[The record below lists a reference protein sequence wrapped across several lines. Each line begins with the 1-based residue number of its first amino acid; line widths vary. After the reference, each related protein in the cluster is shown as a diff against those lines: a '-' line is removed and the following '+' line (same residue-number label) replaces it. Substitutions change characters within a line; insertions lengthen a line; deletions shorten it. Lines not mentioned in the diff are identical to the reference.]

1 MDAKITK
8 KRLAH
13 MLSYDWVK
21 VIAVIVAAI
30 IVWSL
35 IFTTTAT
42 RITNTQRFVVC
53 NYLGMNFGKAGNLGD
68 YSYEIIEAERVDNVR
83 GGENMFSQ
91 LFAGNIEIGEGD
103 VMLVSDYHTS
113 REVKKDENG
122 NEIKDSEDKPV
133 YEYSEA
139 TYLSQALTYYYANFT
154 RLDDGDDSK
163 GFFTQMKEYLG
174 RFYNLTSEEAKTY
187 GDAVLTKAV
196 FDKDSLNEELA
207 ESEFRARIK
216 ANKDKRFK
224 KEEQIEAG
232 VLQEIARIE
241 AYLNAYN
248 EFFTYLDNGY
258 ITLTVK
264 TLQITET
271 FSVTGAYG
279 INLCPNEQT
288 MGSMKEQYYYVDFD
302 GLVTAKNINA
312 TFLNLKELDKDFQ
325 YENLIFINTMVKSFC
340 TELR

>member
-154 RLDDGDDSK
+154 RLDDSEDKK
-163 GFFTQMKEYLG
+163 GYFSQMKDYLD
-174 RFYNLTSEEAKTY
+174 RFYDLTSEEVKTY
-187 GDAVLTKAV
+187 GETVLVKAT

-207 ESEFRARIK
+207 ESEFRARIT

-224 KEEQIEAG
+224 TEEQISVA
-232 VLQEIARIE
+232 VLQEYARLE
-241 AYLNAYN
+241 SYLKAYN
-248 EFFTYLDNGY
+248 EFFTYLDSGY
-258 ITLTVK
+258 ISLTVK
-264 TLQITET
+264 TLNITET
-271 FSVTGAYG
+271 FSVTGAFA

-288 MGSMKEQYYYVDFD
+288 MGGMKDQYYYVDFD
-302 GLVTAKNINA
+302 GVVTAKNINA
-312 TFLNLKELDKDFQ
+312 TFLNLKGLDKDFQ
-325 YENLIFINTMVKSFC
+325 YENIIFINALVKGVC